1 MGTAGSSENWT
12 PTARWGALTTP
23 SPLSSCLILAW
34 LDKYP
39 ANTCLYSPV
48 VICTGRNTNTGRQES
63 KALFLCSCHLVASL
77 AGLVSSRDPAEP
89 TQAKYL
95 PGCTQIQAYTNTPIS
110 RGGVKMAAQLENTHA
125 KTISHHKQCSQHALS
140 LLPASMT
147 PYFNSNMLFVINQQ

>member
-12 PTARWGALTTP
+12 PTARRGALTTP
-23 SPLSSCLILAW
+23 SPLGSCLILAW

-48 VICTGRNTNTGRQES
+48 VICTKTQAETQTQEGR
-63 KALFLCSCHLVASL
+63 KARPSTFCSCHLVASL

-110 RGGVKMAAQLENTHA
+110 RGGVKMATQLENTHA
-125 KTISHHKQCSQHALS
+125 KPISHHKQCSQHNCHCF
-140 LLPASMT
+140 LPR
-147 PYFNSNMLFVINQQ
+147 